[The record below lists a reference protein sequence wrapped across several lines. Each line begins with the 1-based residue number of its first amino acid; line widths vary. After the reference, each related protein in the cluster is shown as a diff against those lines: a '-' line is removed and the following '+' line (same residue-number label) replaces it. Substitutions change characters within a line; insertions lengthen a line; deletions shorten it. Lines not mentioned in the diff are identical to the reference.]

1 MSISDDIAAL
11 ERVPLLRELGHEALR
26 MLAIGT
32 ETQRVHRGDT
42 LFRIGDPADAGYV
55 VVEGALRLI
64 GLDGGEVLAGPGA
77 LVSDLALVV
86 DTARDV
92 SAVAADTT
100 TVIRIARSLFQKV
113 LESDAG
119 AAMRMRDNV
128 AARNT
133 RMTAEIVSVKT
144 RLTPRRG

>member
-64 GLDGGEVLAGPGA
+64 GRDGEEALVGPGA

-86 DTARDV
+86 DTAHDV

-119 AAMRMRDNV
+119 AAVRMRDSV

-144 RLTPRRG
+144 RLTPRRN